1 MTKVQLSFG
10 LTRSLDE
17 QLMGRIANAHSI
29 YGLHLVRVAP
39 SLDQLHVEYDAS
51 RLTREQVEAALR
63 SAGIPI
69 GAAPVTA

>member
-10 LTRSLDE
+10 LTRPLDE

-39 SLDQLHVEYDAS
+39 SLDQLRVEYDAS
-51 RLTREQVEAALR
+51 RLTQDEVEAALR
-63 SAGIPI
+63 RAGIPV
-69 GAAPVTA
+69 ATPVTA